1 MPSLIQIKRSATELK
16 PDKLRV
22 GELAYS
28 YADSSLKLFIGV
40 GNADSY
46 QMADSIQVI
55 GGRFYT
61 NLLDVDSAG
70 VSDPGKYLLLGD
82 SRNTDFLKLDSASI
96 NVLRTIDNLVVPVGT
111 DSQRPS
117 PFAVGQIRFNVST
130 TQFEG
135 YDGNAWGSLGGI
147 KDIDQDTFISA
158 ETSPNA
164 DNDDLRFFT
173 AGTGRLEI
181 DQSGEIVAAA
191 GYSPDST
198 QSLTTKVYVDNV
210 KAGSPLDGD
219 WTSGAYKF
227 FKDSDRVTDVLD
239 GLNEALNNV
248 RNNTFVRALSFVANP
263 LQGGAGFTTTLTI
276 TNDGN
281 PNRYDINWGDGS
293 IDSGVATTTP
303 THVYTDPLS
312 SPASIAIRAYN
323 TNATGVGNEAHRTNE
338 NYVTIFTADPV
349 SDYELFRAPTG
360 GVALTGND
368 LYVIEGQPLYLDN
381 ETTFTQVANKAG
393 LAFVTYNIDWGD
405 GTAAQTTA
413 SDSDAGGVIGTRLSH
428 TWGAGT
434 NTGTGRDNVILTLAS
449 HTTADPATIPN
460 TSTKQLKVYDPN
472 ISAPNGLNTKT
483 ISFVGNTGID
493 PRLPAGFTNRIG
505 GGAITTVGSAVNR
518 TTSTS
523 GTVDTSIISSF
534 AFSANSGVL
543 SAQVNNVAD
552 GQVTMDTTSK
562 NGSYTSLN
570 VTDHSDY
577 NLLNAGGTTIP
588 FASTIYHP
596 GLYFGFKAR
605 IQKTASAI
613 NTGLNSFALNHT
625 TTGST
630 NIVEFVKDDLTATP
644 TTSAGTLTQN
654 VAGTFRYVSGIPYYN
669 TGSPSLTL
677 SGVQISNWIGKAYRG
692 TAQPVQ
698 IRSGTNYENTSQSAI
713 VSNLNYTYAQID
725 GSTTYLTGGIPQE
738 DTGNGVAYSIG
749 NLTIPITSNSV
760 RTVEDLRIRTLNVNG
775 TGSYTNITATKVQVH
790 TASQSGVNEIN
801 TSVNVGGTYSDGGV
815 RIFDFN
821 GATINTPSYNG
832 STNFYTNSPYT
843 ESTDPGVVGTKEATV
858 RLGILKHDVTDYSSG
873 FLPVGPNR
881 SGDTGNQYFTMA
893 FRRTAVANIGIN
905 ITSATGVVGVFLAAP
920 GTSIDNTST
929 LNGWLDCSVQF
940 AGSGVP
946 GANIGQGGNGS
957 NGSASTGGDII
968 QSGVGLSGTYTQT
981 LGTENLTNATGNVCL
996 IRIVLSSG
1004 QSVTALSIT

>member
-198 QSLTTKVYVDNV
+198 QSLTTKIYVDNV
-210 KAGSPLDGD
+210 KAGNPLDGD

-323 TNATGVGNEAHRTNE
+323 TMLLVWEMRHIKQTKIMLQYSQLIQFLIM
-338 NYVTIFTADPV
+338 NYL
-349 SDYELFRAPTG
+349 E
-360 GVALTGND
+360 
-368 LYVIEGQPLYLDN
+368 
-381 ETTFTQVANKAG
+381 
-393 LAFVTYNIDWGD
+393 
-405 GTAAQTTA
+405 
-413 SDSDAGGVIGTRLSH
+413 H
-428 TWGAGT
+428 
-434 NTGTGRDNVILTLAS
+434 
-449 HTTADPATIPN
+449 
-460 TSTKQLKVYDPN
+460 QL
-472 ISAPNGLNTKT
+472 
-483 ISFVGNTGID
+483 
-493 PRLPAGFTNRIG
+493 
-505 GGAITTVGSAVNR
+505 
-518 TTSTS
+518 
-523 GTVDTSIISSF
+523 
-534 AFSANSGVL
+534 
-543 SAQVNNVAD
+543 
-552 GQVTMDTTSK
+552 
-562 NGSYTSLN
+562 
-570 VTDHSDY
+570 
-577 NLLNAGGTTIP
+577 
-588 FASTIYHP
+588 
-596 GLYFGFKAR
+596 
-605 IQKTASAI
+605 
-613 NTGLNSFALNHT
+613 
-625 TTGST
+625 
-630 NIVEFVKDDLTATP
+630 
-644 TTSAGTLTQN
+644 
-654 VAGTFRYVSGIPYYN
+654 
-669 TGSPSLTL
+669 
-677 SGVQISNWIGKAYRG
+677 
-692 TAQPVQ
+692 
-698 IRSGTNYENTSQSAI
+698 
-713 VSNLNYTYAQID
+713 
-725 GSTTYLTGGIPQE
+725 
-738 DTGNGVAYSIG
+738 
-749 NLTIPITSNSV
+749 
-760 RTVEDLRIRTLNVNG
+760 
-775 TGSYTNITATKVQVH
+775 
-790 TASQSGVNEIN
+790 
-801 TSVNVGGTYSDGGV
+801 
-815 RIFDFN
+815 
-821 GATINTPSYNG
+821 
-832 STNFYTNSPYT
+832 
-843 ESTDPGVVGTKEATV
+843 
-858 RLGILKHDVTDYSSG
+858 
-873 FLPVGPNR
+873 
-881 SGDTGNQYFTMA
+881 
-893 FRRTAVANIGIN
+893 
-905 ITSATGVVGVFLAAP
+905 
-920 GTSIDNTST
+920 
-929 LNGWLDCSVQF
+929 
-940 AGSGVP
+940 
-946 GANIGQGGNGS
+946 
-957 NGSASTGGDII
+957 
-968 QSGVGLSGTYTQT
+968 VGLH
-981 LGTENLTNATGNVCL
+981 
-996 IRIVLSSG
+996 
-1004 QSVTALSIT
+1004 